1 MNAAGDTPASAPLE
15 DALYRVVQEAL
26 NNVIK
31 HAGASRVEV
40 SIIESVTTDRPTG
53 RRRRRRHRRARTSA
67 GFGLIGMRE
76 RVELMG
82 GTLAVGPGRGGGTE
96 LRASLP
102 VTRASEPALAAGSGD
117 PIAGLPALPDSRRP
131 AR

>member
-1 MNAAGDTPASAPLE
+1 
-15 DALYRVVQEAL
+15 
-26 NNVIK
+26 
-31 HAGASRVEV
+31 V
-40 SIIESVTTDRPTG
+40 SICERDDLVDLRVADDGVGIDTMN
-53 RRRRRRHRRARTSA
+53 TSA
-67 GFGLIGMRE
+67 SGFGLIGMRE
-76 RVELMG
+76 RIEMVG

-117 PIAGLPALPDSRRP
+117 PIAGLPASPDSRRP